1 MNNFKQTVHFRVIRS
16 ILAAVGAVAVFFII
30 YFITGGMAS
39 VAGGSG
45 PVDDFVQGFDLGIF
59 SAVVVVSIFGA
70 VSNALTLRSE
80 EKMKKLYIKET
91 DERQA
96 LIKQKSGS
104 TAFYIILY
112 SLILAT
118 IASGFLNTTVFFT
131 LLAAVIFSE
140 ITLLSTIF
148 YYKHKLS

>member
-1 MNNFKQTVHFRVIRS
+1 MYKFKQTVHFRVIRS

-39 VAGGSG
+39 AAGGSG

-59 SAVVVVSIFGA
+59 SAVVVVSIFVG
-70 VSNALTLRSE
+70 VHNALALRSE
-80 EKMKKLYIKET
+80 EKLKKLYIKET
-91 DERQA
+91 DERQT

-104 TAFYIILY
+104 TAFYIIMY

-118 IASGFLNTTVFFT
+118 IASGFLNKTVFFT
-131 LLAAVIFSE
+131 LLAAVVFSE

-148 YYKHKLS
+148 YYKHQLS

>member
-1 MNNFKQTVHFRVIRS
+1 MYKFKQTVHFRVIRS

-30 YFITGGMAS
+30 YSIT
-39 VAGGSG
+39 GGSG
-45 PVDDFVQGFDLGIF
+45 PVDEFVQGFDLGIF

-80 EKMKKLYIKET
+80 EKLKKLYIKET

-104 TAFYIILY
+104 TAFYIIMY

-118 IASGFLNTTVFFT
+118 IASGFLNKTVFFT
-131 LLAAVIFSE
+131 LLAAVVFSE

-148 YYKHKLS
+148 YYKHQLS